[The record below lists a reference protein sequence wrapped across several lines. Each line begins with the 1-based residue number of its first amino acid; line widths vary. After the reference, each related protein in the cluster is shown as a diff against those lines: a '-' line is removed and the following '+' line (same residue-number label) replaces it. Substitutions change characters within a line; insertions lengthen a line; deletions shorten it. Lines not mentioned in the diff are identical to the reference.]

1 MGETRFFARYGR
13 IPMTSLTLG
22 ALAVFGVGYIWRNRQ
37 LRAHREHRALTG
49 RFDSLTRYAN
59 DIIILADDDG
69 LIVEANQRA
78 AQSYGYSEEELRS
91 LSAHALRAGA
101 PGPAPLWPAGDETG
115 IRYETVHRR
124 KDGSSF
130 PVDISAR
137 VIEVEGARFHQA
149 IIRDISERVR
159 TESEIR
165 ALSARLIH
173 AQEEERGRL
182 ARELHDDI
190 SQQIA
195 AIGIGM
201 SNLRKQIPAE
211 QTEPREQSN
220 RIQQKLVEV
229 AESIRRLSHQ
239 LHPAGLEYTGLGA
252 ALRGYCAEFE
262 SLTTIRVSC
271 KTDGCFGDVPSEVAL
286 CVYRIIQEALQNV
299 AKHARVTEAEVELT
313 RSEGLLRLTVSD
325 HGAGMDVSRA
335 GMTGGLGL
343 VSIKERTRLVNGTF
357 QIQSLPNRGTTLSL
371 EIPV

>member
-1 MGETRFFARYGR
+1 
-13 IPMTSLTLG
+13 MTSLTLG

-91 LSAHALRAGA
+91 LPAHALGAGA
-101 PGPAPLWPAGDETG
+101 PGLAPLWPSGDETG
-115 IRYETVHRR
+115 VRYETVHRR

-165 ALSARLIH
+165 ALSARLIN

-211 QTEPREQSN
+211 QTEPREQSK
-220 RIQQKLVEV
+220 RVQQKLVEV

-271 KTDGCFGDVPSEVAL
+271 KTDGCFGDVPSDVAL

-313 RSEGLLRLTVSD
+313 RTGGLLRLTVSD

-343 VSIKERTRLVNGTF
+343 VSIKERTRLVNGAF